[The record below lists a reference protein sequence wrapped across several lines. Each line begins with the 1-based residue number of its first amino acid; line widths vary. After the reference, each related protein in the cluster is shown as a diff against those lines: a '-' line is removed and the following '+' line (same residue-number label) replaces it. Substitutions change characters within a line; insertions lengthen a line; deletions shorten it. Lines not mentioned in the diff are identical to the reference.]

1 MFVPRPNE
9 QETNYPWY
17 ERIMPASLRLRL
29 ILPFVA
35 LITVLLLV
43 LALVLSDR
51 ARDVYTQRLAEEL
64 ATQAR
69 LISDVAL
76 LSGVGENPEIDLAEV
91 VQHLPVPSDRR
102 VTLIASD
109 GRVLADTGVEAPT
122 SLQSHNDREEVRE
135 ARTGVTGRAER
146 RSQTLGE
153 RSLYVATM
161 LDDGSQRV
169 LRIAVPL
176 AEVELVAER
185 VQRYLLIAALI
196 SLALVVAI
204 ALFIGFRLA
213 DPLEKL
219 RHHAQ
224 RVARGD
230 FEGEVEPS
238 SILEIDDV
246 GHAFNLMTYAL
257 RSSLHDLD
265 RARTRL
271 EAVLAGLDDGVVLT
285 DAHGDV
291 LRINRA
297 AERMLAAGQERATG
311 RPFIQ
316 IARDHELDAQLRAAL
331 SGRRAHRVE
340 IEHGLNRRV
349 LQSTAVTVSGRAEQL
364 GLVVMRDITELRR
377 LEGVRRDFV
386 ANVSHELRTPLT
398 SIRALVETLQSG
410 AVEDWET
417 QEQFLERIVGEVDRL
432 TALVE
437 DLMDLARLEAGR
449 TPLQLEEYP
458 AAEVIHTAGE
468 RLREQVI
475 RAQLRLE
482 YDLSDELPSVM
493 VDRRRIEQ
501 VILNLVHNAIKFT
514 PVGGTVTIGANRS
527 GDAVTVEV
535 RDTGIGIAPDEQ
547 ERLFERFYKSDK
559 ARRTDGTGLGLAI
572 AKHIVQAHGG
582 EMTVESRVGHGSTFR
597 FIVRVAGPPAPSDQF
612 PAPQAG

>member
-1 MFVPRPNE
+1 MFAPRPGE
-9 QETNYPWY
+9 QQTNYPWY

-35 LITVLLLV
+35 LIAVLLLV
-43 LALVLSDR
+43 LSLVLSDR
-51 ARDVYTQRLAEEL
+51 ARDAYTQRLADEL
-64 ATQAR
+64 ATHIR
-69 LISDVAL
+69 LIADVAL
-76 LSGVGENPEIDLAEV
+76 LSGLTDTSEIGLAEV
-91 VQHLPVPSDRR
+91 VQQLSLPSDRR
-102 VTLIASD
+102 MTLIASD
-109 GRVLADTGVEAPT
+109 GRVLADTGVDDPA
-122 SLQSHNDREEVRE
+122 SLQNHNDREEVRE
-135 ARTGVTGRAER
+135 ARSGVIGRAER
-146 RSQTLGE
+146 GSHTVGE

-176 AEVELVAER
+176 AEVELVADR

-196 SLALVVAI
+196 SLVLVVAI

-246 GHAFNLMTYAL
+246 GHAFNLMTFAL
-257 RSSLHDLD
+257 RSSLDDLNQ
-265 RARTRL
+265 ARTRL

-291 LRINRA
+291 LRLNRA
-297 AERMLAAGQERATG
+297 AEGMLATEQERATG

-331 SGRRAHRVE
+331 AGRRAHRVE

-349 LQSTAVTVSGRAEQL
+349 LQSTAVTVSGKAERL
-364 GLVVMRDITELRR
+364 GLVVLRDITELRR
-377 LEGVRRDFV
+377 LESVRRDFV

-398 SIRALVETLQSG
+398 SIRALTETLQGG
-410 AVEDWET
+410 AVNDWET
-417 QEQFLERIVGEVDRL
+417 QEQFLQRIIGEVDRL

-449 TPLQLEEYP
+449 TPLHLDEYP
-458 AAEVIHTAGE
+458 AAEVIRTAGE
-468 RLREQVI
+468 RLREQVT
-475 RAQLRLE
+475 RAQLKLE
-482 YDLSDELPSVM
+482 YELPDDLPAVV

-501 VILNLVHNAIKFT
+501 VVLNLVHNAIKFT
-514 PVGGTVTIGANRS
+514 PVGGTVTIAAHRW
-527 GDAVTVEV
+527 GDAVAVEV
-535 RDTGIGIAPDEQ
+535 RDTGIGIAREEQ

-582 EMTVESRVGHGSTFR
+582 EMSVESSIGHGSTFR
-597 FIVRVAGPPAPSDQF
+597 FIVPAAGPSAPSDQLR
-612 PAPQAG
+612 ASQGG

>member
-1 MFVPRPNE
+1 VFAPRPSE

-17 ERIMPASLRLRL
+17 ERVMPASLRLRL

-35 LITVLLLV
+35 LIAVLLLV
-43 LALVLSDR
+43 LALVLSNR
-51 ARDVYTQRLAEEL
+51 ARDVYIQRLTDEL
-64 ATQAR
+64 AAQAQ
-69 LISDVAL
+69 LIADVAMI
-76 LSGVGENPEIDLAEV
+76 SSAVENSNTDLAEV
-91 VQHLPVPSDRR
+91 VQQLSLPSDRR
-102 VTLIASD
+102 VTLIDPS
-109 GRVLADTGVEAPT
+109 GRVVADTGSGAPT
-122 SLQSHNDREEVRE
+122 ALENHNDREEVRE
-135 ARTGVTGRAER
+135 ARGGGIGQAER
-146 RSQTLGE
+146 RSRTVGE
-153 RSLYVATM
+153 RYLYVATL
-161 LDDGSQRV
+161 LDDGSERV

-176 AEVELVAER
+176 AEVESVAER
-185 VQRYLLIAALI
+185 VRHDLLVAALI
-196 SLALVVAI
+196 SLALAVAI

-230 FEGEVEPS
+230 LEGEVEPS
-238 SILEIDDV
+238 SILEFDDV
-246 GHAFNLMTYAL
+246 GHAFNLMTHAL
-257 RSSLHDLD
+257 QSSLHDLD

-291 LRINRA
+291 LRLNTA
-297 AERMLAAGQERATG
+297 AERMLATEQERATG

-316 IARDHELDAQLRAAL
+316 TARDYELEAQLRSAL
-331 SGRRAHRVE
+331 RGTRSRRVE
-340 IEHGLNRRV
+340 IEHGLNRRI
-349 LQSTAVTVSGRAEQL
+349 LQSTAVTVSGKAERL
-364 GLVVMRDITELRR
+364 GLVVLRDITELRR
-377 LEGVRRDFV
+377 LESVRRDFV

-398 SIRALVETLQSG
+398 SIRALVETLQGG
-410 AVEDWET
+410 AVEDRET
-417 QEQFLERIVGEVDRL
+417 QEQFLARIIGEVDRL

-449 TPLQLEEYP
+449 TPLQLEKHP

-468 RLREQVI
+468 RLREQII

-482 YDLSDELPSVM
+482 YDLPDDLPAVM

-501 VILNLVHNAIKFT
+501 VVINLVHNAIKFT
-514 PVGGTVTIGANRS
+514 PVGGSITIGAHRT
-527 GDAVTVEV
+527 GDAVGVEV
-535 RDTGIGIAPDEQ
+535 RDTGIGIAREEQ

-582 EMTVESRVGHGSTFR
+582 ELSVESTVGHGATFR
-597 FIVRVAGPPAPSDQF
+597 FIVPVAGPSPAPDQMRHR
-612 PAPQAG
+612 